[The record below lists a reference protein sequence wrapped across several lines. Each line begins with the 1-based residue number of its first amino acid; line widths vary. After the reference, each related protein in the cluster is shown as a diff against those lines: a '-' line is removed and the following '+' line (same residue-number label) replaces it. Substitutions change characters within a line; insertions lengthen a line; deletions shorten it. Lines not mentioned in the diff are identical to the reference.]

1 MSEGDK
7 LNHIAFWAYS
17 DNIFDAA
24 LGKTNSGKD
33 TLRITTKDG
42 RTYLYEVT
50 KVATL

>member
-1 MSEGDK
+1 MSEGQCYNNIV
-7 LNHIAFWAYS
+7 LWAYT

-24 LGKTNSGKD
+24 LGKTKS
-33 TLRITTKDG
+33 G